1 MGGKLFPMG
10 MGSRRCF
17 SLSLFS
23 LSLVLVDS
31 APDPIVHV
39 RNTAEEG
46 RTGGCS
52 DTCAVIT
59 YLFKNLKGILDLQCA

>member
-1 MGGKLFPMG
+1 MGGKFFPMG
-10 MGSRRCF
+10 MGNRRCF

-23 LSLVLVDS
+23 LLLILVDS

-39 RNTAEEG
+39 RNTAGEG

-59 YLFKNLKGILDLQCA
+59 YLFKNLKGMLALRCA